1 MDDDDYQVLESIRR
15 ELQAQHDEWYA
26 EFDRAREDSRI
37 THEDLVARHEQLIAE
52 FERVRREHGHRFDK
66 IDTAI
71 ENDRQVTRETLLE
84 IREMREGVDDSRDAL
99 RAQTEGLLRV
109 LDEFR
114 RRDGPDAASA

>member
-1 MDDDDYQVLESIRR
+1 MDDDDYEVLQSIRR
-15 ELQAQHDEWYA
+15 ELQARHDEWYA
-26 EFDRAREDSRI
+26 EFDRAREDSRV
-37 THEDLVARHEQLIAE
+37 TYEDLVARHEQLIAE
-52 FERVRREHGHRFDK
+52 FERVRNEHGHRFDK

-84 IREMREGVDDSRDAL
+84 IRQGRADVDDARDAL

-114 RRDGPDAASA
+114 RRDEPDAA